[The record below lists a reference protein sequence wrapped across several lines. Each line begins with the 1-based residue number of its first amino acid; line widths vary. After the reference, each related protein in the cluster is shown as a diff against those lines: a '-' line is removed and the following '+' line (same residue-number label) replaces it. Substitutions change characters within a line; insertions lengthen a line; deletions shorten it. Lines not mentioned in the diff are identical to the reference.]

1 MNTGICDCGR
11 LRQISFQVATAVL
24 EHRLPPYLCARNK
37 QRCMSGLWECNTIRT
52 GNIESV
58 KEAVNW

>member
-24 EHRLPPYLCARNK
+24 EHRLH
-37 QRCMSGLWECNTIRT
+37 RT
-52 GNIESV
+52 FAHETNNGACRDRENVIQLEQV
-58 KEAVNW
+58 I

>member
-24 EHRLPPYLCARNK
+24 EPRSSTVSLHLKTDLRRLPEAKRGMMLSVCIR
-37 QRCMSGLWECNTIRT
+37 GL
-52 GNIESV
+52 
-58 KEAVNW
+58 